1 MDGTYSLEDLIAEL
15 DECLINAQPV
25 PFSKKSMVDVA
36 KMIDIVDRMRMVFPD
51 EIKSAKRVV
60 DDRNAIIK
68 NAKEEAEKIVR
79 KAEKQRAD
87 ILNASDMMKEARQR
101 AAETISEAQSY
112 SQALKSKA
120 NSFADTTLY
129 TLEQLITGQLVD
141 IRNLRSTIAG
151 AANPQRQAAKP
162 AQQPAQTQQAQQ
174 PQQTVP
180 KK

>member
-1 MDGTYSLEDLIAEL
+1 MDGTYSLEDLIEEL
-15 DECLINAQPV
+15 DECLFNAQPV
-25 PFSKKSMVDVA
+25 PLTKKSMVDVA
-36 KMIDIVDRMRMVFPD
+36 KMTDIVERMRMVFPD
-51 EIKSAKRVV
+51 EITSAKRVV
-60 DDRNAIIK
+60 DDRNTIIK
-68 NAKEEAEKIVR
+68 NAKEEAEKIIR
-79 KAEKQRAD
+79 RAEKQRAD

-141 IRNLRSTIAG
+141 IRNLRSTLAG
-151 AANPQRQAAKP
+151 AANPQRQ
-162 AQQPAQTQQAQQ
+162 QQPQPQQAQQ
-174 PQQTVP
+174 SAP

>member
-15 DECLINAQPV
+15 DECLLNAQPV
-25 PFSKKSMVDVA
+25 PFTKKSMVDVA
-36 KMIDIVDRMRMVFPD
+36 KMTDIVDRMRMVFPD

-60 DDRNAIIK
+60 DDRNAIIR

-79 KAEKQRAD
+79 KAEKQRTD

-112 SQALKSKA
+112 SQAVKSKA

-141 IRNLRSTIAG
+141 IRSLRSTIAG
-151 AANPQRQAAKP
+151 AANPQRQAKP
-162 AQQPAQTQQAQQ
+162 AQQPAQAQAQ
-174 PQQTVP
+174 PQQP

>member
-1 MDGTYSLEDLIAEL
+1 MDGTYSLEDLINEL
-15 DECLINAQPV
+15 DECLINAQPI
-25 PFSKKSMVDVA
+25 PFSKKSAVDVA
-36 KMIDIVDRMRMVFPD
+36 KMGEIVERMRMVFPD
-51 EIKSAKRVV
+51 EITSAKRVV
-60 DDRNAIIK
+60 DDRNTIIK
-68 NAKEEAEKIVR
+68 NAKEEAEKIIR
-79 KAEKQRAD
+79 RAEKQRAD

-141 IRNLRSTIAG
+141 IRNLRGTIAG
-151 AANPQRQAAKP
+151 AANPQRQQPQAQAQAP
-162 AQQPAQTQQAQQ
+162 QQPA
-174 PQQTVP
+174 P